1 MTDAYNDTHA
11 HDDVQEYPSG
21 SELGLDADEEDCQ
34 ELRRLPRE
42 ERLHAI
48 DDMCDLYKS
57 VDGFGENY
65 KLVDKLG
72 EGTFSAVYKA
82 IDLKH
87 HDYDNKYWFTK
98 EQTDTRQLQHRD
110 RKVYVALKRIYQ
122 TSCPLRIQNE
132 LELLH
137 SLRRSKWVS
146 TMISAFRHKDQVVAV
161 MPYHPNNDFR
171 EYYRHVDY
179 KTVKKYFKSL
189 FKALRDVH
197 RMDIL
202 HRDIKPAN
210 FLFSL
215 QDQKGVLCDFGLAQ
229 YTLDDGWHG
238 HCHHTQPSR
247 EHPHGQNKLAM
258 KDIRSEK
265 DTRAV
270 ERTADVVRE
279 ADRRMNDPKLPV
291 GYSTDEKRPI
301 VRANRAGT
309 RGFRAPEVLLKC
321 QDQTTGACCFICW
334 LLPTNINI
342 FQIQPS
348 TCGPLALFSSPFS
361 VAVFRFL
368 TATTITRRW

>member
-1 MTDAYNDTHA
+1 MENGVGEDIEIE
-11 HDDVQEYPSG
+11 QEPS

-42 ERLHAI
+42 ERLQAI

-57 VDGFGENY
+57 VEGFEENY

-87 HDYDNKYWFTK
+87 HHYDNGYWFTK
-98 EQTDTRQLQHRD
+98 EQTDSRQLQHKS
-110 RKVYVALKRIYQ
+110 KVYVALKRIYQ

-137 SLRRSKWVS
+137 SLRLVRCFGECLLTSTCRRSKYVS

-161 MPYHPNNDFR
+161 MPYHPNSDFR

-179 KTVKKYFKSL
+179 MTVKNYFKSL

-238 HCHHTQPSR
+238 HCHHTQPTR
-247 EHPHGQNKLAM
+247 EHPHGQNKLVN

-265 DTRAV
+265 DNRAV
-270 ERTADVVRE
+270 ERTAGVVRE
-279 ADRRMNDPKLPV
+279 ADRRMNDPKIHV
-291 GYSTDEKRPI
+291 GYSTDEKRPM

-321 QDQTTGACCFICW
+321 QDQTTGKCD
-334 LLPTNINI
+334 
-342 FQIQPS
+342 
-348 TCGPLALFSSPFS
+348 
-361 VAVFRFL
+361 VHV
-368 TATTITRRW
+368 